1 MHAQREIFLM
11 RDSFGPWELGLVTPQ
26 GVLIICANSTHN
38 KYIEHGL
45 SLYMDSITLNPKESN
60 KCRVFITCNSW
71 DHTQRRVISGCE
83 ISCNMAILIVNLAC
97 NRDNWDCENMFIGA
111 GRRRP
116 WLGSKIRIGRK
127 IHGWKSKGPLTT
139 TATAMTTP
147 ASPTTTMFMRIRR
160 ERLRIRKK
168 KKKEDWF
175 GWEAIKDGRWVSTSL
190 LVNPESKYSN
200 WVSWVRS
207 IVHSSWIRGH
217 GFWWKATVKS
227 ES

>member
-127 IHGWKSKGPLTT
+127 IHGWKSKGRHWPLQ
-139 TATAMTTP
+139 
-147 ASPTTTMFMRIRR
+147 
-160 ERLRIRKK
+160 LRPWPRQHPPQPQCSWESEEKDWELEKK
-168 KKKEDWF
+168 KKKRTDLVERLS
-175 GWEAIKDGRWVSTSL
+175 KMVDGYL
-190 LVNPESKYSN
+190 LVY
-200 WVSWVRS
+200 
-207 IVHSSWIRGH
+207 
-217 GFWWKATVKS
+217 
-227 ES
+227 